1 MGERSLISVVVPAWR
16 AEKTLAATLDSVL
29 LQTWRELEVLVVDDA
44 SPDGTLALAQSYA
57 AKDPRVRV
65 IAQPEN
71 GGVSKARNRGVRE
84 ARGEWIAF
92 LDSDDAYEPNFLK
105 TLLTLAKRESAP
117 VVCGSVR
124 EVYPE
129 KNGEE
134 KADILKAGV
143 FRTQEDIL
151 HSFFLDDPNWL
162 FVCWNKLYRRDL
174 IGGTR
179 FSALAIGEDALFC
192 VELLT
197 RCSVYAVTDEIVCR
211 YYIYAGS
218 SIHKPAFSLRRL
230 DHLTSWLSIYD
241 LAGTVSGLLRRYM
254 SVRIV
259 HIADIYYEKCAVLD
273 KTQRKTLRRYLTKI
287 HRRFYFRQYEHISP
301 RKIIAAAVHLVSPRL
316 FFYLAA
322 RID

>member
-1 MGERSLISVVVPAWR
+1 MAEVSVIVPVYN
-16 AEKTLAATLDSVL
+16 AEKTLSRSVGSVL
-29 LQTWRELEVLVVDDA
+29 AQTEPDWELWLVN
-44 SPDGTLALAQSYA
+44 DGSSDGSLALCREYEAS
-57 AKDPRVRV
+57 DPRIHV
-65 IAQPEN
+65 IDKPN
-71 GGVSKARNRGVRE
+71 GGVGSARNAGLD
-84 ARGEWIAF
+84 AAAGEYVAF
-92 LDSDDAYEPNFLK
+92 LDSDDAYEPDFLK
-105 TLLTLAKRESAP
+105 TLLALSKRGGAQI
-117 VVCGSVR
+117 VCGSVR

-129 KNGEE
+129 KNGAE
-134 KADILKAGV
+134 KDDILKAGV

-151 HSFFLDDPNWL
+151 HSFFLDDPDWL

-197 RCSVYAVTDEIVCR
+197 RCGVYAVTDEIVCR

-218 SIHKPAFSLRRL
+218 SIHKETFSLRRL

-241 LAGTVSGLLRRYM
+241 LAGTVSGPLRRYM

>member
-1 MGERSLISVVVPAWR
+1 MAEVSVIVPVYN
-16 AEKTLAATLDSVL
+16 AEKTLSRSVESVL
-29 LQTWRELEVLVVDDA
+29 AQTELDWELWLVN
-44 SPDGTLALAQSYA
+44 DGSSDGSLALCREYEA
-57 AKDPRVRV
+57 ADPRIHV
-65 IAQPEN
+65 IDKPN
-71 GGVSKARNRGVRE
+71 GGVGSARNAGLD
-84 ARGEWIAF
+84 AAAGEYVAF

-241 LAGTVSGLLRRYM
+241 LAGTVSGLLQRYM

>member
-1 MGERSLISVVVPAWR
+1 MAEVSVIVPVYN
-16 AEKTLAATLDSVL
+16 AEKTLSRSVESVL
-29 LQTWRELEVLVVDDA
+29 AQTELDWELWLVN
-44 SPDGTLALAQSYA
+44 DGSSDGSLALCREYEA
-57 AKDPRVRV
+57 ADPRIHV
-65 IAQPEN
+65 IDKPN
-71 GGVSKARNRGVRE
+71 GGVGSARNAGLD
-84 ARGEWIAF
+84 AAAGEYVAF

-211 YYIYAGS
+211 YYIYTGS

>member
-1 MGERSLISVVVPAWR
+1 MAEVSVIVPVYN
-16 AEKTLAATLDSVL
+16 AEKTLSRSVESVL
-29 LQTWRELEVLVVDDA
+29 AQTELDWELWLVN
-44 SPDGTLALAQSYA
+44 DGSSDGSLALCREYEA
-57 AKDPRVRV
+57 ADPRIHV
-65 IAQPEN
+65 IDKPN
-71 GGVSKARNRGVRE
+71 GGVGSARNAGLD
-84 ARGEWIAF
+84 AAAGEYVAF

-151 HSFFLDDPNWL
+151 HSFFLGDPNWL

>member
-1 MGERSLISVVVPAWR
+1 MAEVSVIVPVYN
-16 AEKTLAATLDSVL
+16 AEKTLSRSVESVL
-29 LQTWRELEVLVVDDA
+29 AQTELDWELWLVN
-44 SPDGTLALAQSYA
+44 DGSSDGSLALCREYEA
-57 AKDPRVRV
+57 ADPRIHV
-65 IAQPEN
+65 IDKPN
-71 GGVSKARNRGVRE
+71 GGVGSARNAGLD
-84 ARGEWIAF
+84 AAAGEYVAF

-151 HSFFLDDPNWL
+151 HSFFLDDPYWL

>member
-1 MGERSLISVVVPAWR
+1 MIDKP
-16 AEKTLAATLDSVL
+16 
-29 LQTWRELEVLVVDDA
+29 
-44 SPDGTLALAQSYA
+44 
-57 AKDPRVRV
+57 
-65 IAQPEN
+65 N
-71 GGVSKARNRGVRE
+71 GGVGSARNAGLD
-84 ARGEWIAF
+84 AAAGEYVAF

>member
-1 MGERSLISVVVPAWR
+1 MAEVSVIVPVYN
-16 AEKTLAATLDSVL
+16 AEKTLSRSVESVL
-29 LQTWRELEVLVVDDA
+29 AQTELDWELWLVN
-44 SPDGTLALAQSYA
+44 DGSSDGSLALCREYEA
-57 AKDPRVRV
+57 ADPRIHV
-65 IAQPEN
+65 IDKPN
-71 GGVSKARNRGVRE
+71 GGVGSARNAGLD
-84 ARGEWIAF
+84 AAAGEYVAF

-129 KNGEE
+129 KNDEE

-259 HIADIYYEKCAVLD
+259 HIADIYYEKCAVLY

-301 RKIIAAAVHLVSPRL
+301 RKFIAAAVHLVSPRL

>member
-1 MGERSLISVVVPAWR
+1 MAEVSVIVPVYN
-16 AEKTLAATLDSVL
+16 AEKTLSRSVGSVL
-29 LQTWRELEVLVVDDA
+29 AQTEPDWELWLVN
-44 SPDGTLALAQSYA
+44 DGSSDGSLALCREYEAS
-57 AKDPRVRV
+57 DPRIHV
-65 IAQPEN
+65 IDKPN
-71 GGVSKARNRGVRE
+71 GGVGSARNAGLD
-84 ARGEWIAF
+84 AAAGEYVAF
-92 LDSDDAYEPNFLK
+92 LDSDDAYEPDFLK
-105 TLLTLAKRESAP
+105 TLLTLSKREGAP

-129 KNGEE
+129 KNGAE

-151 HSFFLDDPNWL
+151 HSFFLDDPDWL

-197 RCSVYAVTDEIVCR
+197 RCGVYAVTDEIVCR

-218 SIHKPAFSLRRL
+218 SIHKETFSLRRL

-241 LAGTVSGLLRRYM
+241 LAGTVSGPLRRYM